1 MNDQRLEEI
10 TGQLVDIVAA
20 AGSVILEVYETNFDV
35 QTKSDESPLTVADLS
50 AHKVIEVGLQELT
63 PDIPIISE
71 ESEPPIYAV
80 RSQWKRYW
88 LVDPLDGTKE
98 FVNRNGEFTVNIA
111 LIEGDAPI
119 FGVVGVPCL
128 LYTSDAADE

>member
-1 MNDQRLEEI
+1 MDDQRLEKI

-50 AHKVIEVGLQELT
+50 AHKIIEAGLQELT

-71 ESEPPIYAV
+71 ESEPPSYAV
-80 RSQWKRYW
+80 RSQWQRYW

-98 FVNRNGEFTVNIA
+98 FVN
-111 LIEGDAPI
+111 
-119 FGVVGVPCL
+119 
-128 LYTSDAADE
+128 